1 MNTYS
6 KRLDITKYTNNP
18 NTKEYIGAITT
29 AIFLKEALDSLSI
42 DLHDQFC
49 FVNELFN
56 TGKKHVVILTATDKE
71 LVDEVIYQFEKKIN
85 TYNLALSAKHFNIDT
100 YSLLA

>member
-1 MNTYS
+1 MKTYS
-6 KRLDITKYTNNP
+6 RRLDITKYT
-18 NTKEYIGAITT
+18 TQGQDYIGAITT
-29 AIFLKEALDSLSI
+29 SIFLKEALETLHI

-56 TGKKHVVILTATDKE
+56 SDKSHVVILTAADKD

-85 TYNLALSAKHFNIDT
+85 TYNLTLSAKHFNIDT

>member
-6 KRLDITKYTNNP
+6 RRLDITKYT
-18 NTKEYIGAITT
+18 TQGKDYIGAITT
-29 AIFLKEALDSLSI
+29 VIFLKEALETLHI
-42 DLHDQFC
+42 DLRDQFC

-56 TGKKHVVILTATDKE
+56 SDKSHVVILTATDKE

-85 TYNLALSAKHFNIDT
+85 TYSLTLSAKHFNIDT